1 MKIIGFINSKGGVG
15 KSTIACNVAVEVA
28 LEGLKPLLIDSDIQ
42 GSSTAFR
49 ATRELDDIKAV
60 SITTPTIHKD
70 LQSFN
75 GFDIAIID
83 SGGRDTAVFRS
94 AIMSCDLL
102 VIPTNPSQYD
112 VWACGDCIQVLK
124 EARAYKDIPA
134 YFVLNQLIPNTIV
147 SKEATEALNEFSGDV
162 KLLSS
167 TLTSRVAFKNSIP
180 YGKGVSENEP
190 EGKAS
195 VEIKNLYKEIKEL
208 LNENKEA

>member
-1 MKIIGFINSKGGVG
+1 MKIVGFINSKGGVG
-15 KSTIACNVAVEVA
+15 KSTIACNIAVEVA
-28 LEGLKPLLIDSDIQ
+28 LDGLRPLLIDSDIQ

-49 ATRELDDIKAV
+49 ATREIDDIKAI

-94 AIMSCDLL
+94 AIMACDLL
-102 VIPTNPSQYD
+102 IIPTNPSQYD
-112 VWACGDCIQVLK
+112 IWACGDCIQVLQ
-124 EARAYKDIPA
+124 EARVYQNIPA

-147 SKEATEALNEFSGDV
+147 SKEATEALNEFTEDV
-162 KLLSS
+162 NLLSS

-195 VEIKNLYKEIKEL
+195 IEIKNLYREIKEL
-208 LNENKEA
+208 LNENKET